1 MLRVEDERAR
11 GEGRESFFGAGTPR
25 ELSPGNCRTRS
36 TRHEGAEAL
45 LAGLQLGGRLRGG
58 GQGEEEAQR
67 TDGGGGALVAG
78 KATWPSPCNQGGN
91 AKELGKRVVG
101 SDLQF

>member
-11 GEGRESFFGAGTPR
+11 GEGRESFFGAGTQR
-25 ELSPGNCRTRS
+25 ELSPGDCRTRS

-67 TDGGGGALVAG
+67 TDGGGGHLWQEKPLGHHLVI
-78 KATWPSPCNQGGN
+78 
-91 AKELGKRVVG
+91 KEEMLKN
-101 SDLQF
+101 

>member
-11 GEGRESFFGAGTPR
+11 GEGRESFFGAGTQR
-25 ELSPGNCRTRS
+25 ELSPGDCRTRS

-67 TDGGGGALVAG
+67 TDGGGDLWQEKPLGHHLVI
-78 KATWPSPCNQGGN
+78 
-91 AKELGKRVVG
+91 KEEMLKN
-101 SDLQF
+101 